1 MLIKKRAV
9 LYFLAFTMLLGLLT
23 FTSATANA
31 QDINSCDELS
41 SAIADASTDGTETVI
56 NIKQDITIASTI
68 TLPVGTNIKLVGD
81 GGKIA
86 VTSFPAFTDGA
97 AGHVTLS
104 FQDLNIKGTEPSQYT
119 GTTAIFTG
127 LTGSTLKIYGTSH
140 IDHDGYI
147 ANKSKSRNNPTLYI
161 FGGTIKSSPHN
172 YGTND
177 STLTYLYPTA
187 NISIEGKAIS
197 FNCAAQENYPV
208 TNLSASVDGA
218 ALSAED
224 ITTLIAGIKN
234 ATATSPY
241 FLKLV
246 DSNTP
251 ALVSLQ
257 ISVGSG
263 GSSED
268 PSTYTAAGG
277 TATIN
282 GNSVDY
288 AWSYGGCVT
297 EKDGTFT
304 ITPYQSTDKNVN
316 YVIDTVYV
324 DGAPA
329 AVTDKTVAM
338 TVSNAAKSVFAT
350 FAYTVNFQNPANGT
364 LSVSRNGTPL
374 TSGDIVRGGDVLTIT
389 ANGTSAA
396 YVLDQ
401 LSLTGITK
409 NGDGTYT
416 VTAQNSEATPA
427 ISATM
432 RQAITVAAPTF
443 SVAAGKVAANTPL
456 TITTTTEG
464 ASVYYTTDG
473 TAPSTI
479 NGTLYSGPVSIT
491 ADMTLKAVAVLN
503 GYPDSEVTTAA
514 YTVDTTPRSIYVSG
528 SNYAYSVW
536 VNGTALTENS
546 GAGGTDKE
554 YKQAAKPGDTVEFTV
569 TPAVGYK
576 VTRMVVTEKFDSTTQ
591 DITPACDGT
600 TGKYTFTMPVG
611 SARITPTISAVK
623 TVTVA
628 DGITGGTVTTD
639 ATDGTT
645 ADTVTVTAT
654 PDSGYHLKSI
664 SYSYDG
670 TTWTKAVPGTGQL
683 TFAPTA
689 NVTVK
694 AEFAEG
700 ANISIANA
708 DELKT
713 FAASVNAGDAY
724 IGAAVTLSGD
734 IALTGEWTPI
744 GSSNA
749 PFEGTFDGGGHTV
762 SGLQITKS
770 NWTYTGL
777 FGIAGTVKNL
787 TVAGSITAAGGAIS
801 DNIGGVAG
809 SADTLTGCT
818 SVVDISAGVGCVG
831 GVAGSAS
838 GASNCKN
845 YGTLTI
851 AVSGQEAYNVGG
863 ILGTTTSAYPVITE
877 CANYGSIAFDG
888 GTYTLTDSKTG
899 ATITGNAASGYFGG
913 MVGATGGGSTS
924 ITNSCNKGSIT
935 GDMRMAGGLV
945 GEANGVL
952 TVTNCYSTGAI
963 TETGDDS
970 NKTRVRL
977 GGLVGS
983 SNYNK
988 YDLTLESSYCTG
1000 QVTAQK
1006 SSGYISVGELHC
1018 NTVDNDIHGG
1028 GTATTTATNSY
1039 GAGQKLDITVS
1050 KLGGAYKAD
1059 SAAAPVNGG
1068 NPLLQWESDTVSDT
1082 KYTVTISTAPAAAA
1096 VTVYSD
1102 AAMETAVGTGS
1113 GYELK
1118 AGTYYYRVVAD
1129 GYGTETGSFT
1139 VSIRPISV
1147 TVTLRKAEAVT
1158 FAVNPADAS
1167 FAVTDAGGKTVTAT
1181 SSSGGTYS
1189 YTLYTGNTY
1198 RYSASA
1204 TGYNSTTREYIV
1216 SGSAIVTVS
1225 LTASSQTPGTKT
1237 ISPSDTPYTISAGG
1251 TYSLTAGDY
1260 KSGYL
1265 YINTTEPVILVGSGV
1280 GMSSMCEDLH
1290 IVCQKSGVQL
1300 TLSNV
1305 YLSNTD
1311 QITNMINYQGSGNTL
1326 NFEGVSILDQD
1337 TGASGYAMVHVNT
1350 TTSLTVSGGTAYF
1363 YKRDQGAGIGGN
1375 GGAKGSEGQAP
1386 EYNGSIRMEN
1396 ATLFMKNSKQGAC
1409 IGSGADAKSTNFT
1422 PGSIAVEDST
1432 LNLIAISRGSAI
1444 GGAAGSSG
1452 GAQGA
1457 NLTVSNSSIN
1467 INVDW
1472 SGAAIGGGGYDGGND
1487 SSGGT
1492 LNYES
1497 GSIRTFIDTNAVG
1510 SWGVFSAGVNG
1521 NKAIT
1526 AAITTNGKAAYLLTL
1541 DTGKLTKNASSFTV
1555 KDGSRT
1561 VYSGGLHQYRYVN
1574 ENTEKTGQALI
1585 SYTIDNWT
1593 ALDDSN
1599 LYLYL
1604 TGADHTLTV
1613 NGETVNAT
1621 WSSTA
1626 KTFTLKYASGS
1637 TSNITEPSKTTTTTV
1652 ELTPTT
1658 KGTTSTAAITQS
1670 AMADTLSKALAAAK
1684 EAGTGA
1690 GLEIKVN
1697 APTTATEVRTGIP
1710 TASVASAVSE
1720 GITTLSVNT
1729 PVGTVQLNTAALS
1742 SVAQQ
1747 AGSNGSVTVSVK
1759 KVDTTTLTAEQQKL
1773 VSGGTVVEVGI
1784 TAGSQ
1789 SVTRL
1794 GGGTAAITVPAGT
1807 VKSDQTARVYYLNSR
1822 GQLILMPGS
1831 YDAEDNTVT
1840 YSTPHLSKYVVL
1852 TQNKQTGSF
1861 KDVASTAWCAD
1872 AVEFASVSG
1881 LFQGTSTT
1889 TFSPNAS
1896 MTRAMLVSVLWR
1908 MEGKP
1913 AGAKSANFSDVTAD
1927 AWYADAVN
1935 WATANGIVGG
1945 YTAETFGP
1953 SKQVTRQQLAAI
1965 LARFAKYC
1973 GYDVSGT
1980 ADLGKFTDQA
1990 QIGSFAKAGM
2000 AWAVNEGLISGTTS
2014 TTLVPGAVTTRAQVA
2029 TILMR
2034 YQQKAAI

>member
-304 ITPYQSTDKNVN
+304 ITPYQSTDKKVN

-329 AVTDKTVAM
+329 AVTDKTAAM
-338 TVSNAAKSVFAT
+338 TVSNATKSVFAT

-364 LSVSRNGTPL
+364 LSVSRNSTLL

-389 ANGTSAA
+389 ASGASAA

-416 VTAQNSEATPA
+416 VTAQNGEATPA

-443 SVAAGKVAANTPL
+443 SVAAGKVAVNTPV
-456 TITTTTEG
+456 TITTATEG
-464 ASVYYTTDG
+464 ASIYYTTDG
-473 TAPSTI
+473 KDPTTASNKYT
-479 NGTLYSGPVSIT
+479 GPVSIT
-491 ADMTLKAVAVLN
+491 ADTTIKAVAVLN
-503 GYPDSEVTTAA
+503 GYPDSPVTTAA
-514 YTVDTTPRSIYVSG
+514 YTVDTTPRSISVYF
-528 SNYAYSVW
+528 SNYTYSIW
-536 VNGTALTENS
+536 VNGTALANNFSTGS
-546 GAGGTDKE
+546 TTKE
-554 YKQAAKPGDTVEFTV
+554 FTQAAKPGDTVEFTV
-569 TPAVGYK
+569 TPINGYK
-576 VTRMVVTEKFDSTTQ
+576 ITDLAVRATYNMDSWK
-591 DITPACDGT
+591 ITPQYDSGT
-600 TGKYTFTMPVG
+600 GRYSFTMPVG
-611 SARITPTISAVK
+611 WVSIQPTVSAIK
-623 TVTVA
+623 TVTVP

-645 ADTVTVTAT
+645 TGSLSVTAT
-654 PDSGYHLKSI
+654 PSTGYHLKSI
-664 SYSYDG
+664 FYSYNG
-670 TTWTKAVPGTGQL
+670 TTWTKAAPGSGQMTFTPTG
-683 TFAPTA
+683 

-700 ANISIANA
+700 TNISVANA
-708 DELKT
+708 DELKA

-724 IGAAVTLSGD
+724 IGATVTLTGD

-744 GSSNA
+744 GSLDT

-787 TVAGSITAAGGAIS
+787 TVAGSITATGGDCS
-801 DNIGGVAG
+801 DYIGGVAG
-809 SADTLTGCT
+809 TVGTLTGCT
-818 SVVDISAGVGCVG
+818 SVVDITTGVGCVG
-831 GVAGSAS
+831 GIAGSAN
-838 GASNCKN
+838 GASGCKN

-851 AVSGQEAYNVGG
+851 AVSGQDAYTIGG
-863 ILGTTTSAYPVITE
+863 ILGTIPSGKTVDQ
-877 CANYGSIAFDG
+877 CANYGSITFDG
-888 GTYTLTDSKTG
+888 GMWTVTDSHSGVTTTG
-899 ATITGNAASGYFGG
+899 NRTSGVFGGIVGQVSEDTTITS
-913 MVGATGGGSTS
+913 
-924 ITNSCNKGSIT
+924 SCNKGSVI
-935 GDMRMAGGLV
+935 GDMRFAGGVV
-945 GEANGVL
+945 GYGTDA
-952 TVTNCYSTGAI
+952 VTIRNCYSTGNIA
-963 TETGDDS
+963 ETGNAS
-970 NKTRVRL
+970 NKIRVRL
-977 GGLVGS
+977 GGLLGS
-983 SNYNK
+983 ADYCRQTATIEN
-988 YDLTLESSYCTG
+988 SYCTG
-1000 QVTAQK
+1000 SVTAQK
-1006 SSGYISVGELHC
+1006 SSSYISVAELEC
-1018 NTVDNDIHGG
+1018 NSCDYNQPAG
-1028 GTATTTATNSY
+1028 GTATTTVTNSY
-1039 GAGQKLDITVS
+1039 GASQKSDITVS

-1204 TGYNSTTREYIV
+1204 TGYNSTTREYVV
-1216 SGSAIVTVS
+1216 SGSATVNVT

-1290 IVCQKSGVQL
+1290 IVCQKSGVSL
-1300 TLSNV
+1300 TLSNI

-1510 SWGVFSAGVNG
+1510 SWGVSSAGVNG

-1794 GGGTAAITVPAGT
+1794 GGGIAAITVPAGT
-1807 VKSDQTARVYYLNSR
+1807 VKSGQTARVYYLNSR

-1935 WATANGIVGG
+1935 WAAANGIVGG